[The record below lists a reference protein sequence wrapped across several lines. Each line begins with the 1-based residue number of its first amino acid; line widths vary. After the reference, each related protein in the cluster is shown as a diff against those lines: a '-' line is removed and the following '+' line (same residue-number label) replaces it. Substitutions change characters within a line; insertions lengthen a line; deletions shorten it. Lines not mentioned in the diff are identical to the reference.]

1 MVVFNKD
8 CRKQFLLPDRVLV
21 PMKKPTEIVNGLFTK
36 KANKLVIDHDPS
48 DPRLLCERPRHREG
62 GQRQGLA
69 EQVWA
74 NDFLPL
80 EQSELWGLGWMC
92 SEWWDQK
99 VQVRWHGCDSS
110 AVNVPG
116 FFIWSQKMDQGN
128 SAWQV
133 CSIRA
138 NLQPFCL
145 DSAVNLLRAKDAT
158 KGKRVTSR
166 TEGFSVHRSIFTG
179 GLLVSGRVLEFAL
192 IYGIYLHLYTLKNS
206 PQSV

>member
-80 EQSELWGLGWMC
+80 
-92 SEWWDQK
+92 
-99 VQVRWHGCDSS
+99 VT
-110 AVNVPG
+110 
-116 FFIWSQKMDQGN
+116 
-128 SAWQV
+128 
-133 CSIRA
+133 IRA
-138 NLQPFCL
+138 LRTWMNVFRMVRSEGSSQVTWLWLQRSECPRVFHLKSKNGPRKLCVASL
-145 DSAVNLLRAKDAT
+145 HHSCKFAT
-158 KGKRVTSR
+158 FLSR
-166 TEGFSVHRSIFTG
+166 LGS
-179 GLLVSGRVLEFAL
+179 EFAE
-192 IYGIYLHLYTLKNS
+192 S
-206 PQSV
+206 